1 MPKLWKPLE
10 SNPDVLN
17 EFMAKLGVT
26 SKTHAFTDILG
37 LDPELLNM
45 VPQPVVAVIMCYP
58 ITKDSEAA
66 ARQEDAEQASR
77 PPAGGADV
85 FFMKQTIGNACGTIA
100 LLHSLGNLQGQLTIA
115 PGSFLSHFLAAT
127 AGMTPEARGKFLE
140 DPPEGSPDIEAA
152 HQAAAAGGDSAQ
164 VPDNEDVNLHFVT
177 FILKDG
183 LLWQL
188 DGRRQGPVCN
198 GPTSPNTL
206 LQDAAAVVKQFA
218 ERAKSIHFNLL
229 ALAAAETEN

>member
-66 ARQEDAEQASR
+66 ARQ
-77 PPAGGADV
+77 
-85 FFMKQTIGNACGTIA
+85 
-100 LLHSLGNLQGQLTIA
+100 
-115 PGSFLSHFLAAT
+115 
-127 AGMTPEARGKFLE
+127 
-140 DPPEGSPDIEAA
+140 
-152 HQAAAAGGDSAQ
+152 
-164 VPDNEDVNLHFVT
+164 
-177 FILKDG
+177 
-183 LLWQL
+183 
-188 DGRRQGPVCN
+188 
-198 GPTSPNTL
+198 
-206 LQDAAAVVKQFA
+206 
-218 ERAKSIHFNLL
+218 
-229 ALAAAETEN
+229 